1 MEKIFNKIF
10 LLLFFG
16 LFLAFYSTSA
26 QTPEELK
33 NQIAQREQEIQALEK
48 QAEAYRN
55 EIEKNSSKAKTLNT
69 EISRINTQINQLKNN
84 IAITEKK
91 IQATTLE
98 IEELDLDIDNAENS
112 INTNREVM
120 IQLLRQLNEMSIKDP
135 LVLILEQEKVSDIV
149 REFSFLDNLQSNLI
163 KKTNFLRDLKESLK
177 QALND
182 SEKKKQ
188 QFDNLAKT
196 LDAQKIA
203 ADDQKTEKQ
212 QVLTQTK
219 NQESTYQKLLKETE
233 EKQKQIEA
241 EIINLEKEL
250 RAGLNIALL
259 PGYTKGLLLWPI
271 KDGYQTQA
279 FGDVPYGS
287 ITRKYYSYHN
297 GVDIGAKTGT
307 GAPILAAGDGR
318 VKAVGNNGKYAY
330 GKWIAI
336 DHGNGL
342 VTLYAH
348 LSSIQASQGQAIK
361 QGQVI
366 GLMGATGLATGPH
379 LHFTVYAASSFKTE
393 NKWYGL
399 LPLGA
404 PLDPYDYL

>member
-1 MEKIFNKIF
+1 MITKTFKTLFIFWIASAF
-10 LLLFFG
+10 ILF
-16 LFLAFYSTSA
+16 AVHA

-33 NQIAQREQEIQALEK
+33 EQISQREREIQELEK

-55 EIEKNSSKAKTLNT
+55 EIDKNSSKAKTLNT
-69 EISRINTQINQLKNN
+69 EISRINTQVSQLRNN

-91 IQATTLE
+91 IEATTLE
-98 IEELDLDIDNAENS
+98 MKELDLDIDSAESS

-120 IQLLRQLNEMSIKDP
+120 IQLLRQLNEISSKDP
-135 LVLILEQEKVSDIV
+135 LVLILEQNRISDVI
-149 REFSFLDNLQSNLI
+149 REFSFLDNLQANLI

-177 QALND
+177 LALD
-182 SEKKKQ
+182 SSEKKKEQ
-188 QFDNLAKT
+188 YGNLAKT
-196 LDAQKIA
+196 LDAQKLA
-203 ADDQKTEKQ
+203 ADDQKSEKQ

-219 NQESTYQKLLKETE
+219 SQEAAYQKLLKETE

-250 RAGLNIALL
+250 RAQLNVDTL
-259 PGYTKGLLLWPI
+259 PGYTKGLLLWPV

-307 GAPILAAGDGR
+307 GAPILAAADGR

-330 GKWIAI
+330 GKWVAI

-348 LSSIQASQGQAIK
+348 LSSIQVTQSQSVK
-361 QGQVI
+361 QGQTI

-379 LHFTVYAASSFKTE
+379 LHFTVYAASSFRTE
-393 NKWYGL
+393 NRWYGL

-404 PLDPYDYL
+404 PLNPYEYL